1 MKGGKNRQ
9 PLVVRQPRAGQR
21 PVSGYTIVEVMI
33 VLAVS
38 GVMFLIAASFING
51 KQARTAF
58 TAGVNQMASNLQ
70 DIIEQVTDGKYSDI
84 PLSCLFDGTR
94 TPALTFPAGNNQQGT
109 NASCVFLGK
118 ILHFQESGL
127 PGTTYTQQYEIFS
140 LAGGRANGST
150 ALATPTAADAT
161 VISSP
166 TADLTDQQT
175 TPQSLDVS
183 KVTFNVGGLGPTKI
197 SYGLGFLQGQ
207 GSLDATNNLIS
218 GPQNVSMYYVSSLV
232 GVSGTD
238 KPTAIG
244 IINGGSNLKQAQN
257 VDICLTDGTRYADI
271 TVGNNGSNA
280 SQLVVNVKMD
290 GTTRPATC

>member
-9 PLVVRQPRAGQR
+9 PLVVRQPRAGKR
-21 PVSGYTIVEVMI
+21 PVSGYTIIEVMI

-84 PLSCLFDGTR
+84 PLSCSFIGGS
-94 TPALTFPAGNNQQGT
+94 LTFPVGTTNLQGT
-109 NASCVFLGK
+109 NADCVFLGK
-118 ILHFQESGL
+118 IFHFQEGGLSG
-127 PGTTYTQQYEIFS
+127 TAAQQYEIFS
-140 LAGGRANGST
+140 LAGGRE
-150 ALATPTAADAT
+150 ATDTTGIVTPKDADAQ
-161 VISSP
+161 VI
-166 TADLTDQQT
+166 TTLTDQQT

-183 KVTFNVGGLGPTKI
+183 KVTFNNGVVT

-207 GSLDATNNLIS
+207 IDPTNNPHNITPS
-218 GPQNVSMYYVSSLV
+218 VGIYYVSGLV
-232 GVSGTD
+232 AGNAQGT
-238 KPTAIG
+238 AVG
-244 IINGGSNLKQAQN
+244 IIGGGSNLLPAKN
-257 VDICLTDGTRYADI
+257 VDVCLTDGTRYADI
-271 TVGNNGSNA
+271 TVGSNGSSG

-290 GTTRPATC
+290 GTTKPITTC